1 MAAFS
6 FILAIW
12 HPFAA
17 SDGTGKLAL
26 PYLPNPDIAVLTA

>member
-12 HPFAA
+12 HPSAA

-26 PYLPNPDIAVLTA
+26 PDLPNPDVVVLTA